1 MRLADG
7 FAASGM
13 RRIGRGCAALIAAGA
28 LLGGCTTVNTTA
40 PGAVGVQR
48 SQTMT
53 PLVASADVN
62 RMAVQQYSQTLKAAQ
77 QKGALNADATETRR
91 VRAIAQRLIP
101 QTQVF
106 RPDAVSWPWEI
117 NVLSSDE
124 MNAWCMP
131 GGKIAVYTGL
141 IDKLALTDDELAAVM
156 GHEIAH
162 ALREHSRENMS
173 RAMPAQILLQVVGA
187 AYGGGAQQ
195 LGGQAYQLLVGL
207 PNSREMETEADRIGT
222 ELMARAGY
230 NPEAAVNVW
239 HKMQKANQGK
249 EQPEILSTHPSSDS
263 RIADLS
269 VIAKRVDPLYEQAR
283 K

>member
-1 MRLADG
+1 
-7 FAASGM
+7 M
-13 RRIGRGCAALIAAGA
+13 RRLLLSLGFALIA
-28 LLGGCTTVNTTA
+28 GCTTVNTTA
-40 PGAVGVQR
+40 PGVVGVQR

-53 PLVASADVN
+53 PLVSPADVN
-62 RMAVQQYSQTLKAAQ
+62 KMAAQQYAQTLKGAQ
-77 QKGALNADATETRR
+77 QKGALNADAAETQR

-101 QTQVF
+101 ETRVF
-106 RPDAVSWPWEI
+106 RPDAVAWRWEI
-117 NVLSSDE
+117 NVITSDE
-124 MNAWCMP
+124 LNAWCMP

-141 IDKLALTDDELAAVM
+141 IDKLSLTDDELAAVM

-173 RAMPAQILLQVVGA
+173 RQMPAQILLQVVGA
-187 AYGGGAQQ
+187 AYGGGVQQ
-195 LGGQAYQLLVGL
+195 MGGQAYQLLVGL

-239 HKMQKANQGK
+239 HKMQRASQGK
-249 EQPEILSTHPSSDS
+249 EQPELLSTHPSSES

-269 VIAKRVDPLYEQAR
+269 VVAKRVEPLYQQAR
-283 K
+283 R